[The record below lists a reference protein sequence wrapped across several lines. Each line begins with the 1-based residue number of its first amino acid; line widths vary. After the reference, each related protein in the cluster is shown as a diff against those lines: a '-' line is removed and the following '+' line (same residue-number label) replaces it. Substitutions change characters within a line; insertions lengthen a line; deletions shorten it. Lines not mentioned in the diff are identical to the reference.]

1 MQINYANTMQ
11 THANTMRNLR
21 ALYLHEVALYL
32 HFIFRHRIEMHYNC
46 IIFALHLHK
55 KVCKYYANTTQLQCK
70 HYCIVFA

>member
-55 KVCKYYANTTQLQCK
+55 KKYANTMQILRNYNANT
-70 HYCIVFA
+70 IA